1 VEAALDG
8 AEGGNEEERDG
19 TNRDPGHAL
28 ILATARNARGCGRK
42 GRRPSIRAQCTALKI
57 VVLTTSW
64 PRTPSE
70 FAGRFVADAVE
81 RLRERGVEVEVV
93 APGGYRDFGLAYGGG
108 MAANLRR
115 RPWAAP
121 LMLLS
126 MLRAARRAARSADLV
141 HAHWLLTAA
150 VARFAGRPFVV
161 TLHGSGSAGRF
172 SDVELARRWPGL
184 VRRLLRPARA
194 VICVSETVAGAV
206 RRARVQNVV
215 VIPNGVRVPDEVAP
229 PAEPAEVLYVGRL
242 SPEKNVDTLVEAV
255 GDLNLVV
262 AGDGPLRRLVPQA
275 LGAVPHAEVE
285 RLLERCSLLVAPCE
299 REGFGLAAAE
309 AMAFGRPV
317 VAAAGGGLLELV
329 DDGETGLLVP
339 PRDANAL
346 REAVL
351 RLLGDGELRERL
363 GAAARQSARKRL
375 SWDAVIEQTLELYC
389 RVMP

>member
-1 VEAALDG
+1 V
-8 AEGGNEEERDG
+8 RV
-19 TNRDPGHAL
+19 
-28 ILATARNARGCGRK
+28 
-42 GRRPSIRAQCTALKI
+42 

-64 PRTPSE
+64 PRSEEE

-81 RLRERGVEVEVV
+81 RLRERGVEVEVL
-93 APGGYRDFGLAYGGG
+93 APGSGYRDYGLAYGGG

-126 MLRAARRAARSADLV
+126 MWRAVRRAASSADLV

-161 TLHGSGSAGRF
+161 TLHGSGSAGCF
-172 SDVELARRWPGL
+172 SDVELARRRPKL
-184 VRRLLRPARA
+184 VHALLRPAAA
-194 VICVSETVAGAV
+194 VICVSETVAEPV
-206 RRARVQNVV
+206 RAAGVKAV
-215 VIPNGVRVPDEVAP
+215 VIANGVRIPEEVEP
-229 PAEPAEVLYVGRL
+229 PAEPPEVLYVGRL

-262 AGDGPLRRLVPQA
+262 AGDGPLRGLVPNA

-285 RLLERCSLLVAPCE
+285 RLLERASVVVAPCE

-317 VAAAGGGLLELV
+317 VAAAGGALLELV
-329 DDGETGLLVP
+329 ADGETGLRVP
-339 PRDANAL
+339 ARDAAAL
-346 REAVL
+346 REAVE
-351 RLLGDGELRERL
+351 RLLRDRELRERL
-363 GAAARQSARKRL
+363 GRAARAQARERFG
-375 SWDAVIEQTLELYC
+375 WNAVIERTLEVYSGVLAK
-389 RVMP
+389 P